1 MDKLSFSGLM
11 FSKRLLE
18 EESNSESKW
27 ADFNP
32 VVNEPVVYEEV
43 ELNEV

>member
-18 EESNSESKW
+18 EENNREW
-27 ADFNP
+27 VNFNP
-32 VVNEPVVYEEV
+32 IVDEPVVYEEV

>member
-1 MDKLSFSGLM
+1 MDKLSFSGLA

-18 EESNSESKW
+18 ESNSEW
-27 ADFNP
+27 VEFNP
-32 VVNEPVVYEEV
+32 IVDEPAVYEEI